1 MCKAFFLPASSPIK
15 IDRVFRNVGNKA
27 FSRREKSLKS
37 DGEYY
42 LVLLCSYQMF
52 LVELLSKFSWPYTTV
67 FRMVISG
74 RYGFI
79 AFYKSKTFLRS
90 YIKTVEG
97 DFSNVF
103 RYQKKRKKKNVV
115 LDFFSIYIFAT
126 YASTTIGRSSS
137 IV

>member
-1 MCKAFFLPASSPIK
+1 MRPSCAKLFFLPASSAIK

-52 LVELLSKFSWPYTTV
+52 LVELLSNFSWPYTTV
-67 FRMVISG
+67 FSMVTSG

-79 AFYKSKTFLRS
+79 AFYRSKTFVRS

-97 DFSNVF
+97 NFSNVF
-103 RYQKKRKKKNVV
+103 RYKKKKKEKR
-115 LDFFSIYIFAT
+115 T
-126 YASTTIGRSSS
+126 WC
-137 IV
+137 